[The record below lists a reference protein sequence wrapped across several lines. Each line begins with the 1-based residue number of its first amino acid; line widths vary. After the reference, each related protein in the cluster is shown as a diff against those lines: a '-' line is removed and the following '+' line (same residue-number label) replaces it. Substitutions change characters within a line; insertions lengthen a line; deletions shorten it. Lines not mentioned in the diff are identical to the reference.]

1 MRHLY
6 ISTFF
11 IVALFISPQAY
22 TQSLVISNEHN
33 QSIATGTVTNIGI
46 EELTLQIGKDEFLTV
61 ETDDID
67 VDNSFFK
74 ELIAVGNNIKV
85 IGKFDDNVLEADQII
100 RVSEETDILIEA
112 N

>member
-22 TQSLVISNEHN
+22 TQSLVISDEHS
-33 QSIATGTVTNIGI
+33 QSIATGTITDFGI

-61 ETDDID
+61 DIDDID
-67 VDNSFFK
+67 VEDGYLK
-74 ELIAVGNNIKV
+74 ELISVGNNIKV
-85 IGKFDDNVLEADQII
+85 IGKFDDSILEADQII
-100 RVSEETDILIEA
+100 RVSEDTNILIEA